1 MGGIKSGK
9 KEKNE
14 KKKKRDGESRTNK
27 CTVAALLS
35 QFNRPDGAKATS
47 TSPTSG
53 DISTSPLT
61 TLSESPTPLQ
71 QQQEQSRDPLHE
83 DAISGAKA
91 KPQSMMKLIARKKSS
106 SLSAAASRKNA
117 NKLRDYFGPT
127 KDDDKSTMTSVTGSF
142 LEQNSPNEAIA
153 RIDLLK
159 KHQQDQQDESE
170 MSSQQQKQQPS
181 VSFKIPK
188 ATAKKRKG
196 LAAAAGIYGADA
208 SSTLIEREISVATKK
223 LKASL
228 ESSINRAAAAA
239 AAAADSSSL
248 FNVDYSSQSQL
259 VFEITSDDG
268 LRVIS
273 YDINRKRRLNI
284 YIF

>member
-1 MGGIKSGK
+1 
-9 KEKNE
+9 
-14 KKKKRDGESRTNK
+14 
-27 CTVAALLS
+27 
-35 QFNRPDGAKATS
+35 
-47 TSPTSG
+47 
-53 DISTSPLT
+53 
-61 TLSESPTPLQ
+61 
-71 QQQEQSRDPLHE
+71 
-83 DAISGAKA
+83 
-91 KPQSMMKLIARKKSS
+91 MKLIARKKSS

-117 NKLRDYFGPT
+117 NKLRDYFGPS
-127 KDDDKSTMTSVTGSF
+127 KDDDKSTTMTMSGIGSL

-153 RIDLLK
+153 RIDLLSK
-159 KHQQDQQDESE
+159 KLQDQDESE
-170 MSSQQQKQQPS
+170 MSSQQKQQQQQPS

-188 ATAKKRKG
+188 TTAKKRKG
-196 LAAAAGIYGADA
+196 IAAVAGLLGADLSSS

-273 YDINRKRRLNI
+273 YDINRKRRFFVVLFI
-284 YIF
+284 LI